1 MIVVNFAHP
10 MTKDQLKAIE
20 HLTGQAIEGGVAVR
34 AQVNLGWPIA
44 PHVKD
49 LVDQCG
55 LSGGREADRAHR
67 GQPAVARD
75 FSRGG
80 SRGVVRTRRQLPYGG
95 MF

>member
-55 LSGGREADRAHR
+55 LSGGAR
-67 GQPAVARD
+67 GRQSASWPTCC
-75 FSRGG
+75 G
-80 SRGVVRTRRQLPYGG
+80 SR
-95 MF
+95 F